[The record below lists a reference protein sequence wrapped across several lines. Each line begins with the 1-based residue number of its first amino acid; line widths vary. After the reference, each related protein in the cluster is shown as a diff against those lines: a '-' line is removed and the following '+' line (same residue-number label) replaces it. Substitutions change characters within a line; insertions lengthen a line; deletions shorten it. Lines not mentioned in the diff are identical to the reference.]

1 MNSEM
6 SLIESAS
13 VGLARFLY
21 SSLQQELEPVRLARV
36 GYALLVSGCSIKGD
50 FPGQLLGSYLVATQR
65 HDGGWTDVE
74 ETAWCLA
81 YLSAFRDRYK
91 TQIANGVQWLG
102 SVRLPCGAWGKSNRD
117 QPRIPV
123 TVLASSLLPDVVDG
137 RALTWV
143 SEQWEADLGS
153 PTPLTYKGALHLL
166 STSHCQ
172 AQASG
177 KLVERTIAYLEQQQN
192 EDGGFGPWMG
202 HPVGSCPWTTGV
214 VLWGLSKVGSR
225 VSSSTLSRAISWLES
240 KQLPNGLWP
249 YHYLD
254 DATAMVLIGLSGI
267 LPSIIKQSQLCAE

>member
-102 SVRLPCGAWGKSNRD
+102 SVRLPCGAWGISDRD
-117 QPRIPV
+117 RPRIPV
-123 TVLASSLLPDVVDG
+123 TALVVALVMDGVESEAMAWLAS
-137 RALTWV
+137 
-143 SEQWEADLGS
+143 QWEADLAS
-153 PTPLTYKGALHLL
+153 PMQLTYKGAFFLLAHAHSKTAIGDHLV
-166 STSHCQ
+166 
-172 AQASG
+172 
-177 KLVERTIAYLEQQQN
+177 KRTVVYLNQEQ
-192 EDGGFGPWMG
+192 EDDGGFGPWRG
-202 HPVGSCPWTTGV
+202 HPVGSDPWSTGV
-214 VLWGLSKVGSR
+214 VLWGLSAYTAGVPAE
-225 VSSSTLSRAISWLES
+225 VLTRAVSWLQS
-240 KQLPNGLWP
+240 RQLPNGLWP
-249 YHYLD
+249 HHYLD
-254 DATAMVLIGLSGI
+254 DGTAMALIGMSRA
-267 LPSIIKQSQLCAE
+267 LPVLTGR